1 EDQPGD
7 KRLAAYLV
15 PVDDA
20 TVDVAA
26 LRQDLGAQLPDYMVP
41 TAYVVMDA
49 LPITA
54 NGKLDR
60 NALPAPERQTTTAQD
75 TPRTARQDVLC
86 RLFADVLGLPDV
98 GTNDN
103 FFDLGGHSLLATR
116 LVNRIRTTLG
126 VEVGVRQLFE
136 NPTVAALEPHLT
148 SARPAR
154 PTLRARS
161 TGNR

>member
-1 EDQPGD
+1 
-7 KRLAAYLV
+7 
-15 PVDDA
+15 
-20 TVDVAA
+20 
-26 LRQDLGAQLPDYMVP
+26 M
-41 TAYVVMDA
+41 
-49 LPITA
+49 
-54 NGKLDR
+54 
-60 NALPAPERQTTTAQD
+60 
-75 TPRTARQDVLC
+75 LC

-98 GTNDN
+98 GTGDN

-126 VEVGVRQLFE
+126 VELGVRQLFE

-161 TGNR
+161 TGSR